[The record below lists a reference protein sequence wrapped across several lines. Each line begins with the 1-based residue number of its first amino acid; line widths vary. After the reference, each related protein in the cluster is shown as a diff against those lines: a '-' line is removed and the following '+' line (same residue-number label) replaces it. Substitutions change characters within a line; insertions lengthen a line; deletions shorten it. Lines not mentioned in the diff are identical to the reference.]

1 MEEVSQ
7 ERDLSGKDDCVNVG
21 NRVWRL
27 DPALDVEDP
36 RSIAGTFTVI
46 PRLNWPPKTR
56 EVTTHTEIDYFSLMF
71 PTELKLLIITATNS
85 VFGNHVDEHI
95 MDHFIGSLLGMSVQ
109 PLSNIARYWNEK
121 DVSFI
126 TAQKFAIKTGLRK
139 NLWEQIHGALKF
151 WEGNAEDEEKTDE
164 WLCSQACSS
173 IFVKTCM
180 LLELRALTHDF

>member
-1 MEEVSQ
+1 
-7 ERDLSGKDDCVNVG
+7 
-21 NRVWRL
+21 
-27 DPALDVEDP
+27 
-36 RSIAGTFTVI
+36 
-46 PRLNWPPKTR
+46 
-56 EVTTHTEIDYFSLMF
+56 MF
-71 PTELKLLIITATNS
+71 PTELKSLIITATNS
-85 VFGNHVDEHI
+85 VLGNHVDEHI

-109 PLSNIARYWNEK
+109 PLSSIARYWNEK

-139 NLWEQIHGALKF
+139 NRWEQIHGALKF

-180 LLELRALTHDF
+180 LLASIDT